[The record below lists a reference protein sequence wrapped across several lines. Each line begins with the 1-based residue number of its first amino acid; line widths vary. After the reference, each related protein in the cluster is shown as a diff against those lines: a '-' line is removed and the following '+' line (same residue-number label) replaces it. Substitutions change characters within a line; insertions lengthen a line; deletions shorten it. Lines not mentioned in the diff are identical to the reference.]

1 MQHSQK
7 MQNPKIAKK
16 VNNAKKNVK
25 MQTIVKI
32 GENCFT
38 ILKLKE

>member
-16 VNNAKKNVK
+16 VNNAKKNIK
-25 MQTIVKI
+25 NANNCKNWRKLFYNPQT
-32 GENCFT
+32 
-38 ILKLKE
+38 